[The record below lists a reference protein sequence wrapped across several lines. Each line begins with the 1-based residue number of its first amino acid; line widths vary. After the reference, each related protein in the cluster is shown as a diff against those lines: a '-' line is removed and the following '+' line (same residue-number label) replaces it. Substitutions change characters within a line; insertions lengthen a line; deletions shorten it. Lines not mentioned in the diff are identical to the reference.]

1 MKMKNKIDGEKTMNK
16 KISAVIISIFLVVVL
31 VYAQAIDNKNLETS
45 KEYKTALE
53 SINLGDYSYWDNQQG
68 DLFQRCLYKEI
79 CTDSIVEIEDE
90 NMTLKNVTITTCR
103 NVINTCSGFMDEDL
117 LNDWETKRME
127 GIANAT
133 IERQNRDE
141 VIKVTEGVV
150 TITEE

>member
-1 MKMKNKIDGEKTMNK
+1 
-16 KISAVIISIFLVVVL
+16 
-31 VYAQAIDNKNLETS
+31 
-45 KEYKTALE
+45 
-53 SINLGDYSYWDNQQG
+53 
-68 DLFQRCLYKEI
+68 
-79 CTDSIVEIEDE
+79 
-90 NMTLKNVTITTCR
+90 MTLKNVTITTCR